1 MKKKIENVNIKI
13 PNTNELVKKT
23 DLLKINI
30 DYNKKIAKTEDKI
43 PSVGAATI
51 PAINTKVA
59 DKLKTKTSDI
69 TNLATKANLNEKNKS

>member
-1 MKKKIENVNIKI
+1 M
-13 PNTNELVKKT
+13 
-23 DLLKINI
+23 LKINI

-51 PAINTKVA
+51 PAINTKA
-59 DKLKTKTSDI
+59 AGKLKTKTSEI